1 MMLNDGDEIIIRGR
15 KATVC
20 YNTKYNG
27 EDYICV
33 AFESDKIEYDI
44 YKYKIEGEKLLVSN
58 ELSQDEIK
66 NVLCI
71 FVKEG
76 LDEYGLPKE
85 MYGIIDEA
93 KKIIDNSQSS

>member
-1 MMLNDGDEIIIRGR
+1 MMLNDGDEILIRGR

-20 YNTKYNG
+20 YTTKYNG

-71 FVKEG
+71 FVKVN
-76 LDEYGLPKE
+76 
-85 MYGIIDEA
+85 
-93 KKIIDNSQSS
+93 KKLLVAGFHSPEFVHDIAAYPPNI